1 MRTPRNIFLVG
12 PMGAGKSTVGRQLSK
27 VLKKEFLDSDKAI
40 EERTGVNI
48 SLIFEL
54 EGEEGFR
61 KREQAMIDALTQRDD
76 IVLATGG
83 GAVLNEEN
91 RAHLMSRG
99 FVVYL
104 NAPAELLVERTSR
117 DKNRPLL
124 QQTDDPSERI
134 AELLALRDPL
144 YRQVA
149 DVVVAT
155 GRRSARY
162 VVKEI
167 QKELEQL

>member
-1 MRTPRNIFLVG
+1 
-12 PMGAGKSTVGRQLSK
+12 MGAGKSTVGRQLGKS
-27 VLKKEFLDSDKAI
+27 LGKEFVDSDKAI
-40 EERTGVNI
+40 EDRTGVNI

-61 KREQAMIDALTQRDD
+61 RREQNMIDLLTQRED

-83 GAVLNEEN
+83 GVVLSEEN
-91 RAHLMSRG
+91 RANLMSRG

-104 NAPAELLVERTSR
+104 NAPVELLVERTAR

-124 QQTDDPSERI
+124 NTDDPHQRISNLMAER
-134 AELLALRDPL
+134 EPL
-144 YRQVA
+144 YRQIA
-149 DVVVAT
+149 DAVVTT

-167 QKELEQL
+167 EKHLESL

>member
-12 PMGAGKSTVGRQLSK
+12 PMGAGKSTVGRQLGK
-27 VLKKEFLDSDKAI
+27 TLKKEFLDCDKAI
-40 EERTGVNI
+40 EERTGANI

-61 KREQAMIDALTQRDD
+61 KREQAMLHELTERDD

-83 GAVLNEEN
+83 GAVLSEEN
-91 RAHLMSRG
+91 RARLMSRG
-99 FVVYL
+99 FVIYL
-104 NAPAELLVERTSR
+104 DAPVELLIERTSR
-117 DKNRPLL
+117 DRNRPLL
-124 QQTDDPSERI
+124 QTDDPAKRI
-134 AELLALRDPL
+134 EEIMSVREPL

-149 DVVVAT
+149 DAVVQT

-162 VVKEI
+162 VVKDI
-167 QKELEQL
+167 QRHLDAL

>member
-1 MRTPRNIFLVG
+1 MPIPKNIFLVG
-12 PMGAGKSTVGRQLSK
+12 LMGAGKSTVGRQLGK
-27 VLKKEFLDSDKAI
+27 ALKKEFVDCDKAI

-61 KREQAMIDALTQRDD
+61 KREQAMLDMLTQRDD

-83 GAVLNEEN
+83 GAILREEN
-91 RAHLMSRG
+91 RAFLMSRG
-99 FVVYL
+99 YVVFL
-104 NAPAELLVERTSR
+104 NAPVELLVERTSR
-117 DKNRPLL
+117 DRNRPLL
-124 QQTDDPSERI
+124 QTEDPGARITQLLEER
-134 AELLALRDPL
+134 EPL

-149 DVVVAT
+149 DAVVAT

-167 QKELEQL
+167 QRKLEQL